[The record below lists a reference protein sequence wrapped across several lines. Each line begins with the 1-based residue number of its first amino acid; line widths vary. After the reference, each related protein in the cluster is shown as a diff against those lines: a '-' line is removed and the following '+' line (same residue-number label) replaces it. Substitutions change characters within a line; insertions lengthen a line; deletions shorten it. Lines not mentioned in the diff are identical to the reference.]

1 MLSFRQFVIL
11 SESDEQH
18 PGLTINAEDHPSYK
32 KRSAED
38 VNLRSDGEI
47 QDAINS
53 HGTSK
58 EISDRQES
66 PNQGDLVGART
77 NLAVLASSRKKDESG
92 NPIPRSGIAVATIHK
107 PLARTERGLA
117 GHKKNKGFYT
127 GRVKSYAAAVTLK
140 NAYLN
145 ADQKARDNIASGRAN
160 KSVMASVDGEYQ
172 DKKHDDHNY
181 DGVELHFN
189 PHREHGFVDSYGNL
203 VHHAKD
209 VTYVNG
215 RVFAR
220 GPITY
225 HTTKT
230 APKKVGNAPSTARIV
245 DPNNIDK
252 SNPEMDNWN
261 AQHK

>member
-47 QDAINS
+47 RDAINS
-53 HGTSK
+53 HKTSK
-58 EISDRQES
+58 KIYDRQEI
-66 PNQGDLVGART
+66 PNQGDLVGVRT
-77 NLAVLASSRKKDESG
+77 NLSVLATSRKDDGSG

-107 PLARTERGLA
+107 PLATTERGLA

-127 GRVKSYAAAVTLK
+127 GRAQTYASAVNVK
-140 NAYLN
+140 NAHFN
-145 ADQKARDNIASGRAN
+145 ANQQARNNIASGIAN

-172 DKKHDDHNY
+172 DKKHGEHNY

-189 PHREHGFVDSYGNL
+189 PHREHGFVDGYGNL

-209 VTYVNG
+209 LTYVNG
-215 RVFAR
+215 RVLAR

-225 HTTKT
+225 HTAKT
-230 APKKVGNAPSTARIV
+230 APKKVGNAPSTARIA
-245 DPNNIDK
+245 DPNNLYK